1 MNASDQRKTTKKYLD
16 NKLKEIK
23 DKYKS
28 QTEIANRFLELI
40 RM

>member
-1 MNASDQRKTTKKYLD
+1 MEPSEQRKVAKKYLD

-28 QTEIANRFLELI
+28 QTEIATRFLELI

>member
-1 MNASDQRKTTKKYLD
+1 MNASDQRKTAKKYLD